1 MADRYLSGMEE
12 TQKTPEIAALPAE
25 APVRT
30 CGNCGA
36 QLLGEHCYACGQP
49 VKGLVRHFSSIL
61 GDFFD
66 SVFNLDARTLRTLGP
81 LLVKPGYLSL
91 EYFKGHRVRY
101 VSPVRLFFFLC
112 IASIFAV
119 TLALD
124 FDPSVRDS
132 SGNAIAQAQTVAD
145 VEHLRDKAV
154 REFETALAEVPDAP
168 GARVGLEIGIQAV
181 KEEAAERIAWIRA
194 RDQAIRED
202 KPIPAWEGGDGS
214 GLQVQVED
222 DADDARASNGSR
234 PPDRARRSVNVG
246 RMQFND
252 KPWDAKTNPVT
263 VDWLPDQGNTWLN
276 VLIGRANENAKAIE
290 KKPRLLFDA
299 FFGGLPQTLLV
310 LLPVFALLLKIMY
323 VFKRRLYMEH
333 LIVALHS
340 HAFLCAALLVMLL
353 VYKIRE
359 AVPAGFVHGALGF
372 AEAAI
377 WIWMPLYLLIMQK
390 RVYRQGWIMT
400 LLKYFILGVFYVV
413 LLSVGAAVTLAVA
426 MVAM

>member
-1 MADRYLSGMEE
+1 MEE
-12 TQKTPEIAALPAE
+12 EIPAPPPPARICE
-25 APVRT
+25 
-30 CGNCGA
+30 NCSA

-49 VKGLVRHFSSIL
+49 IKGLVRHFGSIL

-81 LLVKPGYLSL
+81 LLVNPGHLSL

-112 IASIFAV
+112 IAAIFAV
-119 TLALD
+119 TVALD
-124 FDPSVRDS
+124 FDPDVRD
-132 SGNAIAQAQTVAD
+132 GGDDAIAQAQTVAD
-145 VEHLRDKAV
+145 VEHLRDQAV
-154 REFETALAEVPDAP
+154 RRMEESLAKVPDAP
-168 GARVGLEIGIQAV
+168 GARIGLEIGLQAV
-181 KEEAAERIAWIRA
+181 KENADARIAWIRA
-194 RDQAIRED
+194 RDQAIREN
-202 KPIPAWEGGDGS
+202 KPVPPWEGGDRDP
-214 GLQVQVED
+214 VQVTVDGDED
-222 DADDARASNGSR
+222 PDALRASNGTR
-234 PPDRARRSVNVG
+234 APDRARRSVNVG

-252 KPWDAKTNPVT
+252 RPWDAKTNPVT
-263 VDWLPDQGNTWLN
+263 VDWLGERGNAWLN
-276 VLIGRANENAKAIE
+276 TLIGRANENAKAIE

-359 AVPAGFVHGALGF
+359 ALAPGFFHGLLGFV
-372 AEAAI
+372 EAAI
-377 WIWMPLYLLIMQK
+377 WIWMPIYLLVMQK

-400 LLKYFILGVFYVV
+400 LLKYCILGLFYVV